1 MGVEAAVM
9 FSVQYHY
16 QFSWLLD
23 GRRGSQT
30 DVTWK
35 ELLMS
40 ENRENKDG
48 I

>member
-1 MGVEAAVM
+1 MLLV
-9 FSVQYHY
+9 FIRRSVVYVGEI
-16 QFSWLLD
+16 FFLLFD
-23 GRRGSQT
+23 EGREGQT